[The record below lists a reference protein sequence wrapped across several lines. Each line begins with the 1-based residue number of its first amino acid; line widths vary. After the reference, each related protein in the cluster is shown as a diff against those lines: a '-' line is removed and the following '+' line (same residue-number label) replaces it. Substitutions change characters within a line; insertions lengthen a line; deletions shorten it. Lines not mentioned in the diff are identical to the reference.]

1 MSRQL
6 PRFPKLLT
14 VAVALTFA
22 ACGGVEEKRIR
33 ELLNEKGFGTR
44 AQGEAT
50 LTNYVTGGDGV
61 LFYVDPTAYMVP
73 DAERLYFLTLPQQVS
88 IDGTILVPYVGP
100 VYVLGQTEQ
109 ELSALVKGVLQPL
122 FAFELNMQARIINR
136 GKAFYAFGETLAKG
150 RLPMVKGDL
159 TVLEAISTIG
169 TTQLANLGRVQVIRP
184 DAQNPLV
191 VNINIREMI
200 LSGNTTYNIQ
210 LYDNDIIYVPP
221 TFFGSIAR
229 FIEKLLQPLGVAVQ
243 ALFGLA
249 TIQASYRFIQ
259 DPDSQGF
266 FFRF

>member
-1 MSRQL
+1 L
-6 PRFPKLLT
+6 PKFPKLFAAAL
-14 VAVALTFA
+14 ALTLA
-22 ACGGVEEKRIR
+22 ACGGVEERRIR
-33 ELLNEKGFGTR
+33 ELLNEKGFGSR
-44 AQGEAT
+44 AEGVAT
-50 LTNYVTGGDGV
+50 FTNYVTGGDGV
-61 LFYVDPTAYMVP
+61 LFYLDPTAYMVP

-100 VYVLGQTEQ
+100 IYVLGKTEQ
-109 ELSALVKGVLQPL
+109 DLTALVKSVLQPL
-122 FAFELNMQARIINR
+122 FAFEINLTARIINR

-159 TVLEAISTIG
+159 TILEAISTIG
-169 TTQLANLGRVQVIRP
+169 TTELANLGRIQVVRP

-191 VNINIREMI
+191 IHINIREMI
-200 LSGNTTYNIQ
+200 TTGNTTYNIL

-249 TIQASYRFIQ
+249 TIQASYRYIT
-259 DPDSQGF
+259 DPDSSSF